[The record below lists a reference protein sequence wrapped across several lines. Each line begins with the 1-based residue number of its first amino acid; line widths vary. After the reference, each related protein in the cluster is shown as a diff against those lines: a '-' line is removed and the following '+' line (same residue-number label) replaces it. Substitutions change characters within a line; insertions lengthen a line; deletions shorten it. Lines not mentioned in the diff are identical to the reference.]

1 MNNETLLPLRK
12 LSILVGRSLHTLRKW
27 IRDGMPFERAVVSNP
42 RETGAVLVDIDVA
55 REWVARDD
63 RATASGGVQR
73 KRSEDRQRD
82 MVPRLLETMA
92 AGSKFH
98 DACVAVGIHPNTAK
112 GWIRRGGG
120 ADVTV
125 LRSAK
130 ETANQA
136 DADVVRSKMDR
147 FLDHYRS
154 GMDTAEALAAAGL
167 SRYQVNNWK
176 NLKRYPELA
185 VWFSAALHEASA
197 PRQKPPRNKKLGCVY
212 FLQGVT
218 GGCVK
223 IGFTMYDPRR
233 RMADLQTG
241 SPVVLRIIHTVDAPR
256 SAERWA
262 HERFSGS
269 HSHGE
274 WFRPTAD
281 LLDFIAQGG
290 ALHDQNQ
297 QELALMRA

>member
-1 MNNETLLPLRK
+1 MNNETLIPLRK
-12 LSILVGRSLHTLRKW
+12 LSPLIGRSLHTLRKW
-27 IRDGMPFERAVVSNP
+27 IRDGMPFERAAVSNP
-42 RETGAVLVDIDVA
+42 KETGAVLVDIDVA
-55 REWVARDD
+55 RKWVVRDD
-63 RATASGGVQR
+63 RATESGGVQR

-82 MVPRLLETMA
+82 MVPRLLKEMEGGRTL
-92 AGSKFH
+92 H
-98 DACVAVGIHPNTAK
+98 DACVSVGMHPNTAK
-112 GWIRRGGG
+112 GWIRRGG

-130 ETANQA
+130 EAANQA

-154 GMDTAEALAAAGL
+154 GMDTTEALDAIGL
-167 SRYQVNNWK
+167 SRYQIHNWK
-176 NLKRYPELA
+176 NLKRHPELA
-185 VWFSAALHEASA
+185 AWFSASLREASA
-197 PRQKPPRNKKLGCVY
+197 PRQKPLRNKRLGCVY
-212 FLQGVT
+212 FLQGVS
-218 GGCVK
+218 GGCIK
-223 IGFTMYDPRR
+223 IGFTMNDPRK

-262 HERFSGS
+262 HERFSSS

-290 ALHDQNQ
+290 ALHDHHQ